1 MKSARADSERFC
13 SQARFGKR
21 GNTLC
26 IARFSNRRLRAK
38 DPLLGRRR
46 FYLGL
51 PPIKRERGECV
62 IHPAVAPVSLLGAYS
77 VCFDLRTGASG
88 GQNLAA
94 LRTTAGQNLAAV
106 GSRHS
111 LAETVNLGTVTPAGL
126 IGTLHLGYT
135 SCQNTIC
142 STAFRPQQHMLR
154 LILQSYPLIIT
165 EKHCLVNLFLF
176 FCQSIFK
183 FPPEKVPSSLERTR
197 LYASVPGS

>member
-1 MKSARADSERFC
+1 MKSTRADSERFC

-26 IARFSNRRLRAK
+26 TRKGYAASVSRLVPATAALYCPFSNRRLRTK

-94 LRTTAGQNLAAV
+94 LRTTAGQNLTAV
-106 GSRHS
+106 GSSHS
-111 LAETVNLGTVTPAGL
+111 LAETMNLGTVTTAGL
-126 IGTLHLGYT
+126 IGTLHNTYT
-135 SCQNTIC
+135 SCQKSIC
-142 STAFRPQQHMLR
+142 STVKFDRSNTNFVTFTVTPDHYNRKTRFGQ
-154 LILQSYPLIIT
+154 Y
-165 EKHCLVNLFLF
+165 LFPDF
-176 FCQSIFK
+176 ADF
-183 FPPEKVPSSLERTR
+183 
-197 LYASVPGS
+197 

>member
-1 MKSARADSERFC
+1 MKPF
-13 SQARFGKR
+13 FR
-21 GNTLC
+21 GNTCC
-26 IARFSNRRLRAK
+26 IS
-38 DPLLGRRR
+38 
-46 FYLGL
+46 
-51 PPIKRERGECV
+51 REN
-62 IHPAVAPVSLLGAYS
+62 GAAQGKKS
-77 VCFDLRTGASG
+77 SCPGVLTVFRCTLVNPRTYASG

-111 LAETVNLGTVTPAGL
+111 LAETVNLGTVTTAGL

-154 LILQSYPLIIT
+154 LILQSYPPIIT

-176 FCQSIFK
+176 FCQPIFK

>member
-1 MKSARADSERFC
+1 MKSTRADSERFC

-26 IARFSNRRLRAK
+26 IARFSNRRLRTK

-94 LRTTAGQNLAAV
+94 LGTTAGQNLTAV
-106 GSRHS
+106 GSSHS
-111 LAETVNLGTVTPAGL
+111 LAETMNLGTVTTAGL
-126 IGTLHLGYT
+126 IGTLHNTYT
-135 SCQNTIC
+135 SCQKSIC
-142 STAFRPQQHMLR
+142 STVKFDRSNTNFVTFTVTPDHYNRKTRFGQ
-154 LILQSYPLIIT
+154 Y
-165 EKHCLVNLFLF
+165 LFPDF
-176 FCQSIFK
+176 ADF
-183 FPPEKVPSSLERTR
+183 
-197 LYASVPGS
+197 

>member
-1 MKSARADSERFC
+1 MREPELPVWQTIPGKHRMKPTRADSERFC

-26 IARFSNRRLRAK
+26 IARFSNRRLRTK

-51 PPIKRERGECV
+51 SPIKRERGECV

-94 LRTTAGQNLAAV
+94 LRTTASQNLTAV
-106 GSRHS
+106 GSSHS
-111 LAETVNLGTVTPAGL
+111 LAETMNLGTVTTAGL
-126 IGTLHLGYT
+126 IGTLHNTYT
-135 SCQNTIC
+135 SCQKSIC
-142 STAFRPQQHMLR
+142 STVRFDRSNTNFVTFTVTPDHYNRKTRFGQ
-154 LILQSYPLIIT
+154 Y
-165 EKHCLVNLFLF
+165 LFPNF
-176 FCQSIFK
+176 ADF
-183 FPPEKVPSSLERTR
+183 
-197 LYASVPGS
+197 